1 VPRGTPGAYDDTLKT
16 YVQPSPPE
24 HEASPG
30 VVGSSPRTVGVF
42 TRALYLLASQGK
54 AGREIAVR
62 LDMARATSLSHVW
75 RRYIATKRQS
85 DDEPVYGGD
94 VITAV
99 YREIWRDAA
108 IVVGAEVEE
117 GIGGNLEIRKNG
129 AQISVRR
136 KAVGLN
142 HPDAVARAA
151 DKVQVH
157 QRLDQARVVTP
168 RYLEF
173 ELSSLAEAVGFL
185 TEGDG
190 ACVVKPAR
198 GEGGYGVTCGVRTED
213 ELIRA
218 AIRASRTDLRLLV
231 EEEVAGDFYRF
242 LLLDGEVL
250 SVVHRDRPTV
260 VGDGHSTIE
269 ELIFTE
275 NRARAGAKIA
285 LPGIRIDFDCL
296 TTLKTAG
303 LTLDSVVARG
313 EVVPVKTVISQN
325 APRENSVVDEPVS
338 GELRAEV
345 IRAAG
350 ALGLRLAGVDVVT
363 PTLDE
368 SLESSGGAVLEVNGA
383 PGLTYHY
390 EVADDSRI
398 DQVAVPILR
407 KMLADEEG
415 ATTSSIAAKAG

>member
-1 VPRGTPGAYDDTLKT
+1 MKT
-16 YVQPSPPE
+16 YVKPSPPD
-24 HEASPG
+24 HEAPEGVVASSPG
-30 VVGSSPRTVGVF
+30 TVGVF
-42 TRALYLLASQGK
+42 TRALYFLARQGK

-62 LDMARATSLSHVW
+62 LDMARATSASHVW
-75 RRYIATKRQS
+75 RRYVGTKRQS
-85 DDEPVYGGD
+85 DDGAVNGGD

-99 YREIWRDAA
+99 YREIWRNAA
-108 IVVGAEVEE
+108 TVVGAEVEE

-129 AQISVRR
+129 VQVSLRR

-157 QRLDQARVVTP
+157 QRLDKAGVVTP

-173 ELSSLAEAVGFL
+173 ELSSLGEAVAFL
-185 TEGDG
+185 MDSDG
-190 ACVVKPAR
+190 ACVVKPVR

-218 AIRASRTDLRLLV
+218 AIRASRTDPLLLV
-231 EEEVAGDFYRF
+231 EEEIRGDFYRF

-250 SVVHRDRPTV
+250 SIVHRDRPTV
-260 VGDGHSTIE
+260 VGDGQSTLE
-269 ELIFTE
+269 ELIFAE

-303 LTLDSVVARG
+303 LALDSVVARG
-313 EVVPVKTVISQN
+313 EAVPVKTVISQN
-325 APRENSVVDEPVS
+325 APRENSIVGEPVS
-338 GELRAEV
+338 DELRDEV
-345 IRAAG
+345 VRAVE

-368 SLESSGGAVLEVNGA
+368 SLGSSGGAVLEVNGA

-390 EVADDSRI
+390 EVAEDSRI
-398 DQVAVPILR
+398 DRVAVPILR
-407 KMLADEEG
+407 KMLADEQG
-415 ATTSSIAAKAG
+415 ATTSSIAAAGTIEG